1 MTTPLPS
8 TTPGPTFPTPLPYD
22 PNVLLT
28 SIVFLEMTQYDNPN
42 DSRSAQNRLFNIL
55 SEYVQSEKIDP
66 QDITPEF
73 EYVGILTLKN

>member
-1 MTTPLPS
+1 
-8 TTPGPTFPTPLPYD
+8 
-22 PNVLLT
+22 
-28 SIVFLEMTQYDNPN
+28 MTQYDNPN